1 MYVYERKYIGRLCF
15 WIFCQLDWILVYHRR
30 LMSATI
36 KCQGE
41 DDGDDDDGDDDDGVD
56 CIHHPLAFIGAF
68 CGGRCHQN
76 ALGSSM
82 VTKIKIEMS
91 ARVAKNVK

>member
-1 MYVYERKYIGRLCF
+1 MPIG
-15 WIFCQLDWILVYHRR
+15 LDFGLPSTIEYKGLHTPLYMM
-30 LMSATI
+30 LSATI

-41 DDGDDDDGDDDDGVD
+41 DDGDDDDGVD

-91 ARVAKNVK
+91 TRVAKM

>member
-1 MYVYERKYIGRLCF
+1 MYVYERKSIGRFGF
-15 WIFCQLDWILVYHRR
+15 WIYCQLDWILVYHRR

-41 DDGDDDDGDDDDGVD
+41 GDGDDDDGVD

-82 VTKIKIEMS
+82 VTKIKMEMS
-91 ARVAKNVK
+91 TRVAKNVK

>member
-1 MYVYERKYIGRLCF
+1 MPIG
-15 WIFCQLDWILVYHRR
+15 LDFGLPSTIEYKGLHTPLYMM
-30 LMSATI
+30 LSATI

-41 DDGDDDDGDDDDGVD
+41 DDGDDDDGDGDDGDDDDGVD

-91 ARVAKNVK
+91 TRVAKM